1 MTQDE
6 ATRIRETITRYFAA
20 IGARD
25 AEVWVGTF
33 APDAV
38 AHDPAGSPPMRGHEA
53 LRRHFLDF
61 LGRFTTFAL
70 TADEV
75 YMVGRRAAVHW
86 HGGGRATTGRV
97 VTFQGIDIFDFDEQ
111 ARIVEL
117 QAFWDVPAFMKQLQE

>member
-38 AHDPAGSPPMRGHEA
+38 VRDPAEAPAVRGHDA
-53 LRRHFLDF
+53 LRARFHEWM
-61 LGRFTTFAL
+61 GRFVTFAL

-75 YMVGRRAAVHW
+75 YVVGRRVAVHF

-117 QAFWDVPAFMKQLQE
+117 QGYWDVHSFTKQLQG